1 MKAKLKSTGAVIEV
15 EPSVYKG
22 ITISYSERRK
32 DGSLHIYLP
41 KELELDNAG
50 TDASVDAGDAVRGA
64 DEYWRNVEV
73 QAAIHTL
80 SACIIAGKK
89 DAVSSAV
96 YYAKRLVEELKT
108 QTDAKLNHR

>member
-1 MKAKLKSTGAVIEV
+1 MKAKVKSTGAVIEV

-32 DGSLHIYLP
+32 DGSLHVYLP
-41 KELELDNAG
+41 KELDFDSAG
-50 TDASVDAGDAVRGA
+50 TDAIVDVGDVWGT
-64 DEYWRNVEV
+64 DEYWRNIEV

>member
-32 DGSLHIYLP
+32 DGSLHVYLP
-41 KELELDNAG
+41 KELDFDSAG

-96 YYAKRLVEELKT
+96 YYAKRLVEELK
-108 QTDAKLNHR
+108 K